1 MIDMKVNEPAAPGGK
16 RVDLEAAELLA
27 RVGEGEPGAVRAC
40 VEEFGA
46 IVWSLALRSSATRA
60 DAEDATQEIFTDLW
74 RSAGRFERSR
84 STAHGFVAM
93 IARRRLID
101 RRRKQERR
109 PVLVTMPNGLEPS
122 HDEHEKVD
130 QRIRAREA
138 LRLLEE
144 LKPQQKRM
152 LELSLVHGMSH
163 SQIADEMGIPLGT
176 VKTGIRRGLA
186 QVRAGLVGSNEPRS
200 GGVQDP

>member
-1 MIDMKVNEPAAPGGK
+1 MRERVAAGGE
-16 RVDLEAAELLA
+16 RLDTEAAELLA
-27 RVGEGEPGAVRAC
+27 RVADGEPGAVQAC
-40 VEEFGA
+40 VDTFGA
-46 IVWSLALRSSATRA
+46 IVWSLALRSSRTRE

-74 RSAGRFERSR
+74 RSAGRFNRSL

-101 RRRKQERR
+101 RRRKQDRR
-109 PVLVTMPNGLEPS
+109 PVLVTMPEGLDPS
-122 HDEHEKVD
+122 HDGHERID

-138 LRLLEE
+138 LRLLDE

-163 SQIADEMGIPLGT
+163 SEIAGEMAIPLGT

-186 QVRAGLVGSNEPRS
+186 SARALAAQDDTRRD
-200 GGVQDP
+200 GVQDA

>member
-1 MIDMKVNEPAAPGGK
+1 VA
-16 RVDLEAAELLA
+16 
-27 RVGEGEPGAVRAC
+27 EGEPGAVRAC
-40 VEEFGA
+40 VETFGA
-46 IVWSLALRSSATRA
+46 IVWSLASRSCPTRE

-74 RSAGRFERSR
+74 RSAGRFDDGR

-101 RRRKQERR
+101 RRRKQQRR
-109 PVLVTMPNGLEPS
+109 PVLVTMPEGLEAS
-122 HDEHEKVD
+122 HDEHEKID

-144 LKPQQKRM
+144 LKPQQRRM

-163 SQIADEMGIPLGT
+163 SQIAAEMEIPLGT

-186 QVRAGLVGSNEPRS
+186 QARARLAEKNEPRS
-200 GGVQDP
+200 SGVQDQ